1 MSVVLV
7 ALALTLTVAVPTL
20 LVAATGGRA
29 LIHTDHDLPRP
40 ARTRRAPRRADR

>member
-1 MSVVLV
+1 MSALITIAAVV
-7 ALALTLTVAVPTL
+7 ATVAIPAL
-20 LVAATGGRA
+20 LVAATGGHT